1 MYLKTIGLLLF
12 VLVLSGSLSGQ
23 QAHKK
28 EISANQIVE
37 MIKGKVTCPWSANT
51 VDTFKSGN
59 PADAVTGIAV
69 CMFPDMKAL
78 KQAVN
83 EKCNLII
90 VHEPTFYSH
99 TDETKSLTDNPV
111 YQDKLKYINDHH
123 LIIWR
128 FHDHI
133 HKTNPDGIYVGV
145 VEKLGWEK
153 NKSDNSLTHFRF
165 EKVTLSKFILSLKA
179 KFPGSSFRL
188 VGNPEMTVSNVAL
201 SLGAPGFSTHLKLL
215 QDKDTDLLVAGES
228 PEWETY
234 QYVYDAQL
242 QSKNKAVIF
251 LGHTNSEE
259 AGMEYCA
266 KWLKGFI
273 PANISIHYIKN
284 GSSFNTF

>member
-1 MYLKTIGLLLF
+1 MAFKTISLLLIS
-12 VLVLSGSLSGQ
+12 LIISGSLSGQ
-23 QAHKK
+23 HAQKK
-28 EISANQIVE
+28 EISASQVIE
-37 MIKGKVTCPWSANT
+37 LIKGKVTCTWSANT

-59 PADAVTGIAV
+59 PKDAVTGIAV
-69 CMFPDMKAL
+69 CMFADMKAL
-78 KQAVN
+78 RLAVAD
-83 EKCNLII
+83 KCNLMI

-99 TDETKSLTDNPV
+99 QDETKSLANDPV

-133 HKTNPDGIYVGV
+133 HKTDPDGIYVGV

-153 NKSDNSLTHFRF
+153 NKVDKSLAHFKF
-165 EKVTLSKFILSLKA
+165 EKVRLSDFILQLKA
-179 KFPGSSFRL
+179 IFPGSSFRV
-188 VGNPEMTVSNVAL
+188 VGNPEMFVANVAL

-215 QDKDTDLLVAGES
+215 QEENTDLLVAGES

-234 QYVYDAQL
+234 QYVYDGQL
-242 QSKNKAVIF
+242 QGKNKAVIF

-266 KWLKGFI
+266 RWLKGFI
-273 PANISIHYIKN
+273 PAGIPIQYIKN